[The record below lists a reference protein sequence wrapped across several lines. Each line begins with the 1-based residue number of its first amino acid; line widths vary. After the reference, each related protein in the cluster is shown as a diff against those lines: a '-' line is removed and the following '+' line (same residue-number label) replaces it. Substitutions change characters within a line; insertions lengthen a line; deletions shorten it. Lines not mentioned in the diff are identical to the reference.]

1 MPQSNLSTALLLA
14 ILVIAAVIDMKQH
27 RLPNVLTVS
36 AALLGISFQ
45 CWLYGWNGLMNG
57 VAGFFA
63 GLLLFLPFYAI
74 RWMGAGDVKLMAAV
88 GTFLGWPESALAMA
102 LSLGAGSMIA
112 FAIMAVR
119 GGLVAYLH
127 RYGLMSKCLFFTG
140 QFAYVRPHEGETCTA
155 SFPFGLA
162 IALGSSATLGWYG
175 HLNPYLAILKTAC
188 CA

>member
-36 AALLGISFQ
+36 AAVLGISFQ

-74 RWMGAGDVKLMAAV
+74 RWMDAGDVKLMAAV

-140 QFAYVRPHEGETCTA
+140 QFAYVRPHQGETCAA